1 MWKIYE
7 YIFDQGALHLNICIS
22 ICFFSVSS
30 KARWWSVCY
39 DILWFTALPHTR
51 NKHSSISSQLS
62 ASSFTEYPA
71 FYVMICDS
79 YFPQWVWHFY
89 VFNLDCFRKIE
100 TQMQMFGSWIDV
112 LPAPMLPASPPPLD
126 CSSVEVGHHCRKAD
140 LFSALTPSKHTLRK
154 FLSRIFVYSSPF
166 LPSKSKYRVRNF
178 NNAVQIET
186 PTTD

>member
-1 MWKIYE
+1 MKHHPARNLLRCQPSLITGDALLQWRNFFYE
-7 YIFDQGALHLNICIS
+7 NRSRLKS
-22 ICFFSVSS
+22 
-30 KARWWSVCY
+30 
-39 DILWFTALPHTR
+39 R

-89 VFNLDCFRKIE
+89 VLNLDCVREFEK
-100 TQMQMFGSWIDV
+100 QMQMFGSGIDV

-154 FLSRIFVYSSPF
+154 FLSRIFVFSSPF
-166 LPSKSKYRVRNF
+166 LPSKSKYRIRTF

-186 PTTD
+186 PTAD